1 LRPLALCA
9 TLTILTSVV
18 AVAQRWDVGPL
29 RSPTPI
35 PRDGLPPERAAF
47 FTWLVVNSGKLPNNA
62 YQRVQERLY
71 TYISQLAKD
80 HAGAFPPASDT
91 AAFNLFRAA
100 AQIGVPGADRVA
112 RALYAHPDRLPVPTP
127 IPGFDL
133 AFRPPLFAL
142 TSDDSTWGVCFPY
155 YFMAAP
161 GGRQTP
167 ANGVSTELVVLS
179 TLVAPDRSPAGSSQA
194 TIFIAAAPVADSLK
208 HVTTWLKQFGVG
220 PVTSP
225 PESAAGSWFASPA
238 AEPMRRLATI
248 RRLPQ
253 RVLVIFYLGQPGTF
267 ETNRPHFFNLL
278 ATLRDGRCA
287 A

>member
-1 LRPLALCA
+1 MLLDDQPPLKRDPLGCTHGGTLRPLALCA
-9 TLTILTSVV
+9 TLTILTPVV

-71 TYISQLAKD
+71 TYVSQLAKD
-80 HAGAFPPASDT
+80 HAGAFPPTSDT

-112 RALYAHPDRLPVPTP
+112 RALYTHPDRLPAPTP

-142 TSDDSTWGVCFPY
+142 TSDDST
-155 YFMAAP
+155 
-161 GGRQTP
+161 
-167 ANGVSTELVVLS
+167 
-179 TLVAPDRSPAGSSQA
+179 
-194 TIFIAAAPVADSLK
+194 
-208 HVTTWLKQFGVG
+208 
-220 PVTSP
+220 
-225 PESAAGSWFASPA
+225 
-238 AEPMRRLATI
+238 
-248 RRLPQ
+248 
-253 RVLVIFYLGQPGTF
+253 
-267 ETNRPHFFNLL
+267 
-278 ATLRDGRCA
+278 
-287 A
+287 